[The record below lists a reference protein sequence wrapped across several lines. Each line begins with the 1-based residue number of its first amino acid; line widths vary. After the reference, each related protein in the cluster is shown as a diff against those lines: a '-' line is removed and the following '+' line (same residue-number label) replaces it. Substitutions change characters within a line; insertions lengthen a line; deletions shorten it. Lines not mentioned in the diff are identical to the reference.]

1 MNIIENNENIENYI
15 EDENEIVELIITKEF
30 LDYIKKIGLVEG
42 VDYFIDN

>member
-30 LDYIKKIGLVEG
+30 LDYMKNIGLVEG
-42 VDYFIDN
+42 IDYFIDN

>member
-30 LDYIKKIGLVEG
+30 LDYMKNIGLVEG

>member
-15 EDENEIVELIITKEF
+15 EDENEIVEVLITTEF

>member
-15 EDENEIVELIITKEF
+15 EDENEIVEVLITTEF
-30 LDYIKKIGLVEG
+30 LDYMKNIGLVEG